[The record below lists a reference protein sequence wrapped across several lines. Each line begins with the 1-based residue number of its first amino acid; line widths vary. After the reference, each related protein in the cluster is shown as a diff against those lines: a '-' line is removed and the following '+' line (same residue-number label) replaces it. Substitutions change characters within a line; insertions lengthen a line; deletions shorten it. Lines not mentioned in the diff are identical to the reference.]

1 MICYVIMGMSLL
13 GFNMKSIIYNNIHT
27 IHNMNMNMKN
37 VKCQDVSWE
46 RTDKCEDIINKYFR
60 NMNENKYKNN
70 DNKISGEMF
79 KIYGYPGLLIIFNK
93 DDNRIEE
100 FIMNKNLILMFDAS
114 PIMRYEFYKKYKK
127 INIDK
132 AINKDIFL
140 II

>member
-27 IHNMNMNMKN
+27 IHNINMDMKN

-70 DNKISGEMF
+70 DNEICGEMF
-79 KIYGYPGLLIIFNK
+79 KIFGYPGLLIIFNK
-93 DDNRIEE
+93 DGNRVDE

-114 PIMRYEFYKKYKK
+114 SIMRFEFYKKYKK